1 MRNIVI
7 ACSLIITLTW
17 LFFTTIFLEST
28 DNASDPLEGNE
39 SQIEKKSIL
48 TVDIKNLALL
58 LDVEY
63 QEEKANANEVEAPIT
78 LEVEVGV
85 VVIYTSDNNHK
96 IRVRTLINN
105 EKQQRDMVVGDS
117 LYNYVLTAINPS
129 SAELDNGENKIILK
143 AFKNTV
149 ISVTDLPKEL
159 PESL

>member
-28 DNASDPLEGNE
+28 DNSADSLEGNE
-39 SQIEKKSIL
+39 LPIEKKSII

-63 QEEKANANEVEAPIT
+63 QEEKVNDVEGAPSI

-117 LYNYVLTAINPS
+117 LYNYVLIAINPS
-129 SAELDNGENKIILK
+129 FAELDNGENKIILK

>member
-28 DNASDPLEGNE
+28 DNSADSLEGNE
-39 SQIEKKSIL
+39 LPIEKKSII

-63 QEEKANANEVEAPIT
+63 QEEKVNDVKGAPSI

-117 LYNYVLTAINPS
+117 LYNYVLIAINPS
-129 SAELDNGENKIILK
+129 FAELDNGENKIILK

>member
-28 DNASDPLEGNE
+28 DNSADALEGNE
-39 SQIEKKSIL
+39 LPIEKKSII

-63 QEEKANANEVEAPIT
+63 QEEKVNDVEGAPSI
-78 LEVEVGV
+78 LEVQVGV

-117 LYNYVLTAINPS
+117 LYNYVLIAINPS
-129 SAELDNGENKIILK
+129 FAELDNGENKIILK